1 MKKRSW
7 IVGTVLVAVAGV
19 AVVMWWSSHRSSLV
33 AGFSSGNGRIEA
45 TEIDIATK
53 MQGRIVEV
61 VAYEGDTVEAG
72 QILARMDTKVLEA
85 QLRETEAGVNR
96 AQQAS
101 AAAAALMKQRAAD
114 CDLAEKELKRSE
126 ELFREGGISR
136 EKLDQD
142 LTKVES
148 ARAACAE
155 ARAQF
160 EREKAG
166 IKAAIAQTER
176 LKADIE
182 DSVLRAPRRGRVLYR
197 LAEPGE
203 VLSAGGKVLTIID
216 LTDVYMTVFLPETVA
231 GKVAI
236 GADARIVLD
245 AAPDLVIPANVSF
258 VSPRAQFTP
267 KEVETRTEREKL
279 MFRIKVQIDPELL
292 RKHESKVKTGLPGV
306 AYVRLDP
313 RVEWPESLHVRL
325 PQ

>member
-7 IVGTVLVAVAGV
+7 IVGTVLVAVAGI
-19 AVVMWWSSHRSSLV
+19 AAVMWLSSHRSSLV

-53 MQGRIVEV
+53 IQGRIVEV

-155 ARAQF
+155 ARAHF

-176 LKADIE
+176 LKADLE
-182 DSVLRAPRRGRVLYR
+182 DSILRAPRRGRVLYR

-203 VLSAGGKVLTIID
+203 VLPAGGKVLTIID

-279 MFRIKVQIDPELL
+279 VFRIKARIDPQILK
-292 RKHESKVKTGLPGV
+292 KHEPQVKTGLPGV
-306 AYVRLDP
+306 AFVRLDP
-313 RVEWPESLHVRL
+313 RVEWPEHLHVRL

>member
-148 ARAACAE
+148 ARAASAE

-245 AAPDLVIPANVSF
+245 AAPHLVIPANVSF

-306 AYVRLDP
+306 AYVRLDSSA
-313 RVEWPESLHVRL
+313 EWPEYLHVRL

>member
-1 MKKRSW
+1 MKKRW
-7 IVGTVLVAVAGV
+7 ILVAVLIV
-19 AVVMWWSSHRSSLV
+19 AVGGGVVWWSSQRPSLP
-33 AGFSSGNGRIEA
+33 AGFASGNGRIEA

-53 MQGRIVEV
+53 IQGRIVEV
-61 VAYEGDTVEAG
+61 LVHEGDTVEAR

-85 QLRETEAGVNR
+85 QLREAEAEVRR

-101 AAAAALMKQRAAD
+101 AAAAALVERRAAE
-114 CDLAEKELKRSE
+114 CDLAEKDLKRSE
-126 ELFREGGISR
+126 KLFREGGISR
-136 EKLDQD
+136 ERLDQAR
-142 LTKVES
+142 TRVES

-166 IKAAIAQTER
+166 IKGTLARVER
-176 LKADIE
+176 LKTDLE
-182 DSVLRAPRRGRVLYR
+182 DSILTAPRRGRVLYR

-203 VLSAGGKVLTIID
+203 VLPAGGKVLTILDIR
-216 LTDVYMTVFLPETVA
+216 DVYMTFFLPETVA
-231 GKVAI
+231 GRVAI

-245 AAPDLVIPANVSF
+245 VRPDLVIPAKVSF

-279 MFRIKVQIDPELL
+279 MFRIKAQIDPALL
-292 RKHESKVKTGLPGV
+292 KKHEPKVKTGVPGV

-313 RVEWPESLHVRL
+313 RVEWPDRLHVRL
-325 PQ
+325 PP

>member
-1 MKKRSW
+1 MRKWSW

-19 AVVMWWSSHRSSLV
+19 AAVMWWSSHRSSLP

-53 MQGRIVEV
+53 IQGRIVEV
-61 VAYEGDTVEAG
+61 LAYEGDTVEAG

-85 QLRETEAGVNR
+85 QLREAEAGVKR

-176 LKADIE
+176 LKADLE
-182 DSVLRAPRRGRVLYR
+182 DSILKAPRRGRVLYR

-203 VLSAGGKVLTIID
+203 VLPAGGKVLTIID

-279 MFRIKVQIDPELL
+279 VFRIKAHIDPQILK
-292 RKHESKVKTGLPGV
+292 KHEPQVKTGLPGV

-313 RVEWPESLHVRL
+313 RVEWPEYLRVRL

>member
-1 MKKRSW
+1 MAA
-7 IVGTVLVAVAGV
+7 IALAVGVGMV
-19 AVVMWWSSHRSSLV
+19 WWSSQRSSLPT
-33 AGFSSGNGRIEA
+33 GFASGNGRIEA

-53 MQGRIVEV
+53 IQGRIVEV
-61 VAYEGDTVEAG
+61 LADEGDTVEAG

-85 QLRETEAGVNR
+85 QLREAEAEVRR

-101 AAAAALMKQRAAD
+101 AGAAALIEQRAAE
-114 CDLAEKELKRSE
+114 CDLAERELKRSE
-126 ELFREGGISR
+126 GLFREGGISR

-142 LTKVES
+142 RTKVES

-166 IKAAIAQTER
+166 INAAIAQVER
-176 LKADIE
+176 LKADLE
-182 DSVLRAPRRGRVLYR
+182 DSILKAPRRGRVLYR

-203 VLSAGGKVLTIID
+203 VLPAGGKVLTIVD
-216 LTDVYMTVFLPETVA
+216 LADVYMTLFLPETVA

-236 GADARIVLD
+236 GADVRIVLD
-245 AAPDLVIPANVSF
+245 ARPDLVIPAKVSF
-258 VSPRAQFTP
+258 ISPRAQFTP

-279 MFRIKVQIDPELL
+279 MFRIKARIDPELL
-292 RKHESKVKTGLPGV
+292 KKHEPRVKTGVPGV

-313 RVEWPESLHVRL
+313 RAEWPEYLHVRL

>member
-7 IVGTVLVAVAGV
+7 IIGTALVTVAGG
-19 AVVMWWSSHRSSLV
+19 AAVMWWSSHRSAV
-33 AGFSSGNGRIEA
+33 PAGFSSGNGRIEA
-45 TEIDIATK
+45 TEIDIATRI
-53 MQGRIVEV
+53 QGRIVEV
-61 VAYEGDTVEAG
+61 AASEGESVEAG

-85 QLRETEAGVNR
+85 QLREADAGVRR

-101 AAAAALMKQRAAD
+101 EAAAALMKQRAAD

-136 EKLDQD
+136 EKLDQG
-142 LTKVES
+142 LTRLES

-166 IKAAIAQTER
+166 INAAIAQTER
-176 LKADIE
+176 LRADIE
-182 DSVLRAPRRGRVLYR
+182 DSILKAPRRGRVLYR

-203 VLSAGGKVLTIID
+203 VLAAGGKVLTLID
-216 LTDVYMTVFLPETVA
+216 LTDVYMTVFLPETAA

-236 GADARIVLD
+236 GAEARIVLD
-245 AAPDLVIPANVSF
+245 AAPHLVIPANVSF

-279 MFRIKVQIDPELL
+279 MFRIKVQIAPELL
-292 RKHESKVKTGLPGV
+292 KKHEPQVKTGLPGV
-306 AYVRLDP
+306 AYVRLDA
-313 RVEWPESLHVRL
+313 RAEWPKNLEPRL

>member
-1 MKKRSW
+1 MRKWSW
-7 IVGTVLVAVAGV
+7 IVGTVLVAVAG
-19 AVVMWWSSHRSSLV
+19 AAAVMWWSSHRSSLA

-53 MQGRIVEV
+53 IQGRIVEV

-85 QLRETEAGVNR
+85 QLREAEAGVKR

-176 LKADIE
+176 LKADLE
-182 DSVLRAPRRGRVLYR
+182 DSILKAPRRGRVLYR

-203 VLSAGGKVLTIID
+203 VLPAGGKVLTIID

-279 MFRIKVQIDPELL
+279 VFRIKAHIDPQILK
-292 RKHESKVKTGLPGV
+292 KHEPQVKTGLPGV

-313 RVEWPESLHVRL
+313 RVEWPEYLHVRL

>member
-1 MKKRSW
+1 MRKWSW

-19 AVVMWWSSHRSSLV
+19 AAVMWWSSHRSSLV

-53 MQGRIVEV
+53 IQGRIVEV

-85 QLRETEAGVNR
+85 QLREAEAGVKR

-101 AAAAALMKQRAAD
+101 VAAAALVKQRAAD

-176 LKADIE
+176 LKADLE
-182 DSVLRAPRRGRVLYR
+182 DSILRAPRRGRVLYR

-279 MFRIKVQIDPELL
+279 VFRIKAQIDPQILK
-292 RKHESKVKTGLPGV
+292 KHEPQVKTGLPGV
-306 AYVRLDP
+306 AFVRLDP
-313 RVEWPESLHVRL
+313 RVEWPEHLHVRL

>member
-1 MKKRSW
+1 MKKGW
-7 IVGTVLVAVAGV
+7 LGVGVVLLCIALGGV
-19 AVVMWWSSHRSSLV
+19 VWWTSQRSSLPS
-33 AGFSSGNGRIEA
+33 GFASGNGRIEA

-53 MQGRIVEV
+53 IQGRIVEV
-61 VAYEGDTVEAG
+61 RVEEGDTVEAG

-85 QLRETEAGVNR
+85 QLREAEAEVKR
-96 AQQAS
+96 AHQAS
-101 AAAAALMKQRAAD
+101 AAAAALMEQRAAE
-114 CDLAEKELKRSE
+114 CDLAEMELRRSE
-126 ELFREGGISR
+126 DLFREGGISQ

-142 LTKVES
+142 RTRVES

-166 IKAAIAQTER
+166 INGAIAQVER
-176 LKADIE
+176 LKADLE
-182 DSVLRAPRRGRVLYR
+182 DSILTAPRRGRVLYR

-203 VLSAGGKVLTIID
+203 VLPAGGKVLTIID
-216 LTDVYMTVFLPETVA
+216 LTDVYMTLFLPETVA

-245 AAPDLVIPANVSF
+245 ARPDLVIPAKVSF

-279 MFRIKVQIDPELL
+279 VFRIKARIDPQLL
-292 RKHESKVKTGLPGV
+292 KKHEPSVKTGLPGV

-313 RVEWPESLHVRL
+313 IAKWPKDLEPRL